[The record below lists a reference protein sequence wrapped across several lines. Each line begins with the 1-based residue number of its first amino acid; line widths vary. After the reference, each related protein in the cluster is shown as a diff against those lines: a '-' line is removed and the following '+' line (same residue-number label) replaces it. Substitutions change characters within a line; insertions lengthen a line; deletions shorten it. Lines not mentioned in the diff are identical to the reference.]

1 MLVSPL
7 RVVKTL
13 TELTSAET
21 ADLFE
26 VVKKVGDAVKLE
38 FKVESLTVSIQ
49 DGPDAGQSMEVGS
62 ILV

>member
-26 VVKKVGDAVKLE
+26 VVKIVGDAVKLE
-38 FKVESLTVSIQ
+38 FKAESLTVSIQ